1 MDILLSQCKASAIT
15 NSALL
20 HPNAVCTH
28 DNSFLFR
35 SQSKADSVLKDLSS
49 SAHNVYFSIKTF
61 QPSDLLAQERTINY
75 HNETLQPKTWATF
88 KIRHYLKELFE
99 IYRF

>member
-1 MDILLSQCKASAIT
+1 MDILLSQSKASAIT

-20 HPNAVCTH
+20 QSYAICPH

-35 SQSKADSVLKDLSS
+35 SQSKADSVLKNSS
-49 SAHNVYFSIKTF
+49 SAHNMYLTTKPFP
-61 QPSDLLAQERTINY
+61 PSDLLAQEGTVNY
-75 HNETLQPKTWATF
+75 LIDALPTKTWARF
-88 KIRHYLKELFE
+88 KIRHYLKNMFK

>member
-1 MDILLSQCKASAIT
+1 M
-15 NSALL
+15 L
-20 HPNAVCTH
+20 HPYAVCTH

-49 SAHNVYFSIKTF
+49 SAHNVYLSTKTF
-61 QPSDLLAQERTINY
+61 QPSDLLAQERAINY
-75 HNETLQPKTWATF
+75 RNETLPPKMWSMF
-88 KIRHYLKELFE
+88 KIRHYLKALFE